1 MWHIERLQHVSLVRL
16 RRVDISSPFRQLGGI
31 FRNPPWL
38 RRVRKSEKEQ
48 PHLTGLCL
56 KVTVSEVCLLVDKLL
71 PGDCRKRSV
80 RNDKSIG
87 KGNTYMWVS
96 VKWKTE
102 VKTDGPPRL
111 GYNGLN
117 GELEH
122 LKIETRLRD
131 ESLGCVMV
139 ECVCLHKSSIFNVIR
154 SPAGLTR
161 MWPTLDLI
169 CEENDIQRQTRT
181 GTWSENQ
188 AEDLDRHV
196 SAYPSGPHKLIHSS
210 IY

>member
-1 MWHIERLQHVSLVRL
+1 M
-16 RRVDISSPFRQLGGI
+16 
-31 FRNPPWL
+31 
-38 RRVRKSEKEQ
+38 
-48 PHLTGLCL
+48 
-56 KVTVSEVCLLVDKLL
+56 VSEVCLLVDKLS

-80 RNDKSIG
+80 RNDESIG

-102 VKTDGPPRL
+102 VKTDGPPCL

-169 CEENDIQRQTRT
+169 CEENDIQRQSRT
-181 GTWSENQ
+181 GDWSENQ
-188 AEDLDRHV
+188 TEDLDRHV
-196 SAYPSGPHKLIHSS
+196 SVYPSGPHNFFYKWLLKLIHSCTTES
-210 IY
+210 SGWFPGVVLRSLRICLLLRVWFFDRFSCLLLRVKGRGK